1 MARLP
6 VGLCFW
12 LSRAGSGSASWR
24 AAPCFLALHELL
36 PLAMEHTGRVAAVSA
51 VFVGMGI
58 MSANLLLLGQWM
70 GDTHVH

>member
-24 AAPCFLALHELL
+24 AAPCFLVGPFCHRLL
-36 PLAMEHTGRVAAVSA
+36 ARCSWGHHGVAGGYFS
-51 VFVGMGI
+51 FTRRPEG
-58 MSANLLLLGQWM
+58 
-70 GDTHVH
+70 